1 MGETLRVAAVRRW
14 RPNGLIAR
22 LAAVKGELDAGEA
35 DGAQQPPRAPKRLP
49 LLAFALGLSA
59 SLLLGAA
66 STRLLANRP
75 APDAADRPMAA
86 VGTTL
91 AQSPARL
98 DMAIAVGDRPASFPL
113 LVTGLEGVANPRVV
127 LRNLPEALW
136 FSRGERRDE
145 HTWVLAGS
153 DLDDLTVT
161 LRPGTPP
168 AFTLD
173 VEVVAADAAPL
184 ARSVAAV
191 RLIPAASQV
200 ADAPSPAPGAQK
212 SAAPVG
218 GVVAS
223 AAAPDMAAFK
233 WRTSISASQAVA
245 REARARLAASAPD
258 QPRPAANDLAWRT
271 ATLLSPPTERPAGM
285 SALGAISREPAVEGR
300 WLWWRL
306 PALASATARDG
317 EGARR

>member
-1 MGETLRVAAVRRW
+1 M
-14 RPNGLIAR
+14 
-22 LAAVKGELDAGEA
+22 KGELEAGEA
-35 DGAQQPPRAPKRLP
+35 EGAQQLPRARKRLP
-49 LLAFALGLSA
+49 LSAFALGLSA

-66 STRLLANRP
+66 SIRLLASWP
-75 APDAADRPMAA
+75 ALAAADRPPAA
-86 VGTTL
+86 VGAAL

-113 LVTGLEGVANPRVV
+113 LVTGLEGLANPRVV

-145 HTWVLAGS
+145 HTWDLAGS

-161 LRPGTPP
+161 LRPGTPQ

-173 VEVVAADAAPL
+173 IEVVAADAVPL
-184 ARSVAAV
+184 AQSVAAV
-191 RLIPAASQV
+191 RLIHAASQAA
-200 ADAPSPAPGAQK
+200 ADPSPAPVALR
-212 SAAPVG
+212 SAAPAE
-218 GVVAS
+218 GVVAG

-245 REARARLAASAPD
+245 REARARFAASVSE
-258 QPRPAANDLAWRT
+258 QPRPAASDPAWRT
-271 ATLLSPPTERPAGM
+271 ATLPSPPTERPAGM
-285 SALGAISREPAVEGR
+285 SALGAVSHEPAAEGR

-306 PALASATARDG
+306 PALAWATARDG
-317 EGARR
+317 ESARR